1 MMTYKQQW
9 GEIMKTWNMQ
19 TEPGRP
25 NKEVVLIFYK
35 FIKEKIKPGLVI
47 AIFGSTPEYRDLG
60 YMLSKNAR
68 NLKI

>member
-1 MMTYKQQW
+1 MTYKQQW

-35 FIKEKIKPGLVI
+35 FIKEKIKRGSVI
-47 AIFGSTPEYRDLG
+47 VIFGSTPEYRDLWTSH
-60 YMLSKNAR
+60 SKIALH
-68 NLKI
+68 NL